1 MPKQFTLGKSERLK
15 SRKAI
20 DELFKNGKRFTVSP
34 FRVFFVIT
42 KQTELQFGAG
52 VSSKNFKKAVDRNKI
67 KRLTRKAYRLQKNSL
82 QKLLKEKEK
91 GLNLFFIYTEKEIKE
106 YQHIYLQTE
115 KAIKKLSAFINED
128 IS

>member
-20 DELFKNGKRFTVSP
+20 DELFKNGKRFTVLP

-42 KQTELQFGAG
+42 KQSNLQFGAG
-52 VSSKNFKKAVDRNKI
+52 VSTRNFKKAVDRNRI
-67 KRLTRKAYRLQKNSL
+67 KRLTKEAYRLQKISL
-82 QKLLKEKEK
+82 QQLLKEKQK
-91 GLNLFFIYTEKEIKE
+91 GLSLFFIYTEKEIKE
-106 YQHIYLQTE
+106 YQQIYLQVE
-115 KAIKKLSAFINED
+115 KVIKKLSAFINED